1 MSLLL
6 DALNRASLD
15 KAALAAAAQAQA
27 GKKASPAEPLEPT
40 PPGMAADVPA
50 DVPTGAAPLGF
61 ADAASPAWPSLE
73 LSALKAVPDVTVE
86 LPPKVASS
94 EPLSPGMFDPPGAQA
109 ALSLAPRFQ
118 EPNQPAL
125 PALSALPEFANLAD
139 PLPIPDLVPLAAPQA
154 AATTA
159 APTEASFSRTA
170 GPAAFETE
178 PAASEAGSMPPDENP
193 TAADARPQPMPM
205 PGNGNGN
212 RVAQN
217 LLRAKRPPTAKSRT
231 RVMVL
236 ASVAVALVLATAMG
250 AVFLGALGDPL
261 VLAQNLGLVAPQ
273 QPLAPPSGSL
283 TPTQVADSAVP
294 AVATAEPAAVASAQS
309 ASAAPP
315 LPVAEAAA
323 RKTVVAGSSGSSV
336 SPGPVSSRPRMAM
349 AVPASS
355 LACPPGT
362 LPPDCK
368 AANLAGN
375 VGQGLQG
382 SVQSRSSGPSI
393 LEQGY
398 SALTQGRLQ
407 EAETV
412 YLRALKVNPE
422 ERDALLGMAYIAQKQ
437 QRSDD
442 AQAYYRRVLRQEP
455 DNAVA
460 RAGLLALNS
469 LSNSQEFGSQSRL
482 LAEQNP
488 ASAAAQSMLGHAL
501 VRQDRLAD
509 AQLAFARALQLE
521 PGVARHAFNLAV
533 ALDRLHD
540 YDAAQRYYERALALL
555 AQSGGERASGF
566 ALADVQLRLA
576 QLRPTE

>member
-1 MSLLL
+1 
-6 DALNRASLD
+6 
-15 KAALAAAAQAQA
+15 
-27 GKKASPAEPLEPT
+27 
-40 PPGMAADVPA
+40 
-50 DVPTGAAPLGF
+50 
-61 ADAASPAWPSLE
+61 
-73 LSALKAVPDVTVE
+73 
-86 LPPKVASS
+86 
-94 EPLSPGMFDPPGAQA
+94 
-109 ALSLAPRFQ
+109 
-118 EPNQPAL
+118 
-125 PALSALPEFANLAD
+125 
-139 PLPIPDLVPLAAPQA
+139 
-154 AATTA
+154 
-159 APTEASFSRTA
+159 
-170 GPAAFETE
+170 
-178 PAASEAGSMPPDENP
+178 
-193 TAADARPQPMPM
+193 M
-205 PGNGNGN
+205 PGNGNGS

-217 LLRAKRPPTAKSRT
+217 LLRAKRPPTAKNRT

-236 ASVAVALVLATAMG
+236 AGVAVALVLATAMG

-261 VLAQNLGLVAPQ
+261 VLAQNLGLMAPQ
-273 QPLAPPSGSL
+273 QPLTPPSGSL

-294 AVATAEPAAVASAQS
+294 AVATAEPATTTVAAAQS
-309 ASAAPP
+309 AVAQSANAAP
-315 LPVAEAAA
+315 LRPVAEAAA
-323 RKTVVAGSSGSSV
+323 RKTVVAGSPGPSGS
-336 SPGPVSSRPRMAM
+336 PGLAPSRSRVAM
-349 AVPASS
+349 AVPVSS
-355 LACPPGT
+355 LACPLGT

-368 AANLAGN
+368 AADSDGN
-375 VGQGLQG
+375 AGQGLQG

-407 EAETV
+407 EAESV
-412 YLRALKVNPE
+412 YVRALKVNPE
-422 ERDALLGMAYIAQKQ
+422 ERDALLGLAYIAQKQ
-437 QRSDD
+437 QRPDD
-442 AQAYYRRVLRQEP
+442 AQTYYRRVLRQEP

-576 QLRPTE
+576 QLRSTE